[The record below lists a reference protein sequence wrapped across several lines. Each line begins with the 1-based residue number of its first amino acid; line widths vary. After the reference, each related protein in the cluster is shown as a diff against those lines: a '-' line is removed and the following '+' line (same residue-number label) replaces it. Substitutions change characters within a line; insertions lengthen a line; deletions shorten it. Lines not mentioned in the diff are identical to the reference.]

1 MLHVSTPRCRPA
13 GVFTVM
19 RAGASCWTVAYSRRL
34 IPGAILRTRGA
45 AIDYATAL
53 AHAAGFGKTHLR
65 IVEDNGHR
73 RARSSVRRGA
83 LLALRRD
90 RIANGC

>member
-1 MLHVSTPRCRPA
+1 MLQESTPSCRPA

-34 IPGAILRTRGA
+34 IPGAVLRTRGA
-45 AIDYATAL
+45 AIDYAAAL
-53 AHAAGFGKTHLR
+53 AHAAGFRKTHLR
-65 IVEDNGHR
+65 ILEDNSHR
-73 RARSSVRRGA
+73 RARSSTRRGS
-83 LLALRRD
+83 LLAIRRS